1 MLEQHRV
8 HYTVPRYVRPCNDSY
23 LVPSCHNGGARGT
36 NGREPENPKQQQ
48 YTAID
53 AKHAFLFRLLSSSAR
68 FQFGLIISKV
78 NSESWGITLRGSYC
92 AHGPLAAPSLQALGK
107 AASTGWI

>member
-36 NGREPENPKQQQ
+36 NGREPENPKQPQ

-53 AKHAFLFRLLSSSAR
+53 AKHAFLFWLLSSSAV

-78 NSESWGITLRGSYC
+78 NSESWGITPRVS
-92 AHGPLAAPSLQALGK
+92 
-107 AASTGWI
+107 